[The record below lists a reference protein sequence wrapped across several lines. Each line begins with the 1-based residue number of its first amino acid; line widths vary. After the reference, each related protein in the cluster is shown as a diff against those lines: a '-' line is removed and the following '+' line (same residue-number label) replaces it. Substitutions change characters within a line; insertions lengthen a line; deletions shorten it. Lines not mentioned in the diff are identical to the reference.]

1 MLAGQSLVIMGTV
14 EGPVDGSCVHIPTHP
29 PPRPQRPQVCTLWKG
44 SVFPVSK
51 RESVWFLYPHSH
63 SPLASAG
70 VLAPSFC
77 IPLAYCF
84 SNKLFTLVSSS
95 LAAVWAAAGTDML
108 ARQGAVRWARAGCWG
123 KRLRGDEMSSLHL
136 WSDTETS
143 LSEKVGCLFKTG
155 KGGKGSLPVCRGLLG
170 GMLIGS
176 TGWPHP
182 GSPTDPKQDLVPSS
196 LVWCSVLTS
205 WVESSTEAVSP

>member
-1 MLAGQSLVIMGTV
+1 MSTSRRSPPGRSARRSALSGKGQSFQR
-14 EGPVDGSCVHIPTHP
+14 VDVRACGFCILTPT
-29 PPRPQRPQVCTLWKG
+29 
-44 SVFPVSK
+44 
-51 RESVWFLYPHSH
+51 
-63 SPLASAG
+63 PLASAG

-77 IPLAYCF
+77 IPRAYCF
-84 SNKLFTLVSSS
+84 SNELFTLVSSS
-95 LAAVWAAAGTDML
+95 LAAVWAGTGTDML
-108 ARQGAVRWARAGCWG
+108 ARHGAVRWARAGCWG

-155 KGGKGSLPVCRGLLG
+155 KGGKGSLPGCRGLLG
-170 GMLIGS
+170 GRLIGS

-182 GSPTDPKQDLVPSS
+182 GSPADPKQDLVPSS

-205 WVESSTEAVSP
+205 WVESSTDAVSP

>member
-1 MLAGQSLVIMGTV
+1 MVSASSLPLPSGFCWSLGT
-14 EGPVDGSCVHIPTHP
+14 
-29 PPRPQRPQVCTLWKG
+29 QL
-44 SVFPVSK
+44 
-51 RESVWFLYPHSH
+51 LYSR
-63 SPLASAG
+63 
-70 VLAPSFC
+70 
-77 IPLAYCF
+77 AYCF
-84 SNKLFTLVSSS
+84 SNELFTLVSSS
-95 LAAVWAAAGTDML
+95 LAAVWAGTGTDML

-143 LSEKVGCLFKTG
+143 LSEKVGCLFKTEG
-155 KGGKGSLPVCRGLLG
+155 RQGFAACVQGTAGGRLS
-170 GMLIGS
+170 GS

-182 GSPTDPKQDLVPSS
+182 GSPADPKQNLVPSS